1 VREGEWDLKKDER
14 EWVSK
19 PSLPPH
25 AVRFLPAPTSQDG
38 VQARCVCSPP
48 CNDARAV
55 HSCAAGPSTLTLPA
69 SSPVPDS
76 APFSPPRRRDRHLR
90 VAPRHAE
97 EQDHDDR
104 WRHGHHDVS
113 AAVPNGAR
121 SLAPPL
127 PPSHLCP
134 GVCSQPTT
142 PRRPARPSAAA
153 SAAPYGPRG
162 PLQQARPPG
171 APRCTGLVKR
181 CTLHSGRAL
190 AYSPPDPS
198 PSPSHPTPKRA
209 PAARSTSRR
218 RRTTAASASRTGTAT
233 SAGTTTSSP

>member
-1 VREGEWDLKKDER
+1 MRKGVIL
-14 EWVSK
+14 K

-25 AVRFLPAPTSQDG
+25 GSLPPTSHKPGWSTSAVRVLTPSQRRARRTYVCCEAVDPHSPG
-38 VQARCVCSPP
+38 V
-48 CNDARAV
+48 
-55 HSCAAGPSTLTLPA
+55 L
-69 SSPVPDS
+69 PVPDS
-76 APFSPPRRRDRHLR
+76 APFFPPRRRDRHLR

-121 SLAPPL
+121 SLSLASP

-190 AYSPPDPS
+190 AYSPPDPPS
-198 PSPSHPTPKRA
+198 PSPSHPTPLNA